1 MLEETI
7 MAVSIEN
14 RKFARTTQ
22 KSPVIVG
29 SLDSGDSYT
38 ARMVNYSSNGMYLE
52 TDSVIPLEQEIFIG
66 VGNLPPGSSTQA
78 PKGYRV
84 KVIWQKKL
92 KDSIFN
98 YGYGVHIVSDYKI
111 QKSQT
116 TSIQKKQ
123 DRRKHPRKSYRKPVF
138 FTSQN
143 QYYEGTIKNIS
154 RNGAF
159 IEINRDFP
167 EGQSIRLVIPGT
179 KIDKGVMLKS
189 AIVRKDKDG
198 IGVQFLELKK
208 QRHP

>member
-1 MLEETI
+1 
-7 MAVSIEN
+7 MALYVEN
-14 RKFARTTQ
+14 RKSARTTQ
-22 KSPVIVG
+22 KSPVFVG
-29 SLDSGDSYT
+29 NLDSGDSYT

-52 TDSVIPLEQEIFIG
+52 TDRVVPLEQEIFIG
-66 VGNLPPGSSTQA
+66 IENLPPGFSADA

-98 YGYGVHIVSDYKI
+98 YGYGVHIVSAHDI
-111 QKSQT
+111 PKSPT
-116 TSIQKKQ
+116 IGIQKKQ
-123 DRRKHPRKSYRKPVF
+123 DRRKHPRRSYQRPVF
-138 FTSQN
+138 FTAQT
-143 QYYEGTIKNIS
+143 QYYEGIIKNIS

-159 IEINRDFP
+159 IEINHNFS

-189 AIVRKDKDG
+189 AIVRKDQDG

-208 QRHP
+208 QRLP